1 MLRSPRIV
9 RSRSINASADAVWN
23 LLADL
28 SQHEALIPLTTMQ
41 APARVTEPGDII
53 VARTAKVLVDRM
65 TTQQVDSAGTD
76 SAAPGWVRVAS
87 LRKDGPLLF
96 GQAGIAVRSE
106 GPSRST
112 VLWAEDVS
120 VPALGKL
127 GRFLEPLL
135 DISLGLMGQFALA
148 RLAAELRKCSVVKMG
163 HINAA

>member
-1 MLRSPRIV
+1 MLRKPRV
-9 RSRSINASADAVWN
+9 VCSRSINVSADAVWN

-41 APARVTEPGDII
+41 APARVTEPGDVII
-53 VARTAKVLVDRM
+53 ARTAKVFLDRM
-65 TTQQVDSAGTD
+65 TTQSVDWGESGGTD
-76 SAAPGWVRVAS
+76 PKVPGWVRVAI

-106 GPSRST
+106 GPGRAT

-127 GRFLEPLL
+127 GRLLEPLL
-135 DISLGLMGQFALA
+135 DIALGLMGRFALA
-148 RLAAELRKCSVVKMG
+148 RLAAELRKS
-163 HINAA
+163 ALA